1 MVFLKKIYWRIFT
14 LFIIFLVLNVSISPV
29 TSENKKNKL
38 GQNQF
43 GGEETHYY
51 AIIASCT
58 QYENKKYNIPKP
70 PLRPIPN
77 DKLLYIYNVLIDSTN
92 WHDDHIILLLN
103 ENATKQN
110 IITAFA
116 MMSEK
121 VTSKDIFLFC
131 WFGHGSCI
139 KDKDGD
145 ESIINPKDTYDEVI
159 CPYDTEKIQD
169 ELVNVISD
177 DELDAYLS
185 NISAKGMCIIFESC
199 LSGGLIEIKKTILTK
214 GRLEIDEQ
222 FNPNH
227 NVFDVNGENRVVIMS
242 TFSNTICTINFR
254 LGPALMHS
262 LANALNNQVN
272 DRDNDGYISIEE
284 AFQKAKISYRLKSSE
299 LMIFLWFLMFFGYY
313 LIVYYPNIIFKIH
326 YIKRIYD
333 FLLNSPFIGNFYT
346 SYINLFT
353 KYPLLTTTNVILLTH
368 ISQQLLSYSIN
379 DHFFLNMAHIKDDF
393 HGELPIIKKL

>member
-1 MVFLKKIYWRIFT
+1 
-14 LFIIFLVLNVSISPV
+14 
-29 TSENKKNKL
+29 
-38 GQNQF
+38 
-43 GGEETHYY
+43 
-51 AIIASCT
+51 
-58 QYENKKYNIPKP
+58 
-70 PLRPIPN
+70 
-77 DKLLYIYNVLIDSTN
+77 
-92 WHDDHIILLLN
+92 
-103 ENATKQN
+103 
-110 IITAFA
+110 
-116 MMSEK
+116 
-121 VTSKDIFLFC
+121 
-131 WFGHGSCI
+131 
-139 KDKDGD
+139 
-145 ESIINPKDTYDEVI
+145 
-159 CPYDTEKIQD
+159 
-169 ELVNVISD
+169 
-177 DELDAYLS
+177 
-185 NISAKGMCIIFESC
+185 MCIIFESC